1 MYLPHELKRSA
12 ACRKNELRPR
22 LRERLSVATAY
33 FKENAVAGANF
44 NGNPEKFPCGN
55 VGGTPIAALVIRTQ

>member
-1 MYLPHELKRSA
+1 LQKRIST
-12 ACRKNELRPR
+12 

-44 NGNPEKFPCGN
+44 NGSGQKFPVGN
-55 VGGTPIAALVIRTQ
+55 VGGTPIADNVIRTQ